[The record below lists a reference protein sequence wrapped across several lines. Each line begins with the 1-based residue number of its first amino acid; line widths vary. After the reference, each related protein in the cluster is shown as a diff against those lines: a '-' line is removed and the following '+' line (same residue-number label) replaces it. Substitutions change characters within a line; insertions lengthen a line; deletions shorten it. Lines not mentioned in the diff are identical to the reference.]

1 MTVLTH
7 PTARRTQSDDEL
19 VAGVRAGRPEAFDA
33 IVARYGPA
41 LERFARGL
49 MAGAHH
55 DAEEVVQDT
64 LLRALVALRRDRREV
79 LLRPWLHAICRNACL
94 DRLRRPV
101 RTVDMSLLEPVLA
114 DHRADPVD
122 AIAGRQELDALIA
135 SVQRLPE
142 RQRTALVAL
151 VVDGERHED
160 VAREL
165 EVSVAASK
173 ALVCRARRRLHA
185 DRAAAAA

>member
-7 PTARRTQSDDEL
+7 VTARRTRSDEEL
-19 VAGVRAGRPEAFDA
+19 VAAVRAGRLEAFDA

-49 MAGAHH
+49 LGGAHH

-64 LLRALVALRRDRREV
+64 LLRALAALRRNGGEV
-79 LLRPWLHAICRNACL
+79 LLRPWLHTICRNACL
-94 DRLRRPV
+94 DCLRRPA
-101 RTVDMSLLEPVLA
+101 RTVDLSLLEPALA
-114 DHRADPVD
+114 DHRAGPAD
-122 AIAGRQELDALIA
+122 AIAGRQELAALIA

-165 EVSVAASK
+165 NVSVSASK
-173 ALVCRARRRLHA
+173 ALVCRARRQLHA
-185 DRAAAAA
+185 DREAAA